1 MLADGNDMSFGWR
14 IVIEGAGSKASSPA
28 RSAGA
33 PEIVLFMENQLLWN
47 LENDTPNEIIT
58 EAVNEFAQ
66 NICVVIVLKLP
77 NFQTRNFRIRFF
89 MFLLMDPII

>member
-1 MLADGNDMSFGWR
+1 MRVQVRRLPR
-14 IVIEGAGSKASSPA
+14 QLEVPVRLK
-28 RSAGA
+28 
-33 PEIVLFMENQLLWN
+33 IVLCMGNQLPWN

>member
-1 MLADGNDMSFGWR
+1 MQVRRLPR
-14 IVIEGAGSKASSPA
+14 QLEVPVRLK
-28 RSAGA
+28 
-33 PEIVLFMENQLLWN
+33 IVLFMENQLLWN

-77 NFQTRNFRIRFF
+77 NFQTRNFTI
-89 MFLLMDPII
+89 